1 MEAKEL
7 MINDIISVGG
17 TVQRVIQIGK
27 AGCTVL
33 PAEYPY
39 FERRLLNIDYDKE
52 VCVLGIGTNT
62 LGYYNEVDIYPITL
76 TPDFLEK
83 NGFFV
88 YMSTFSKV
96 KTKFYSSYELLK
108 KGIVFS
114 VENDQDINSFIRIDN
129 YVVFK
134 LNYIHELQ
142 HLLRMCK
149 MIDKS
154 DNFIL

>member
-7 MINDIISVGG
+7 
-17 TVQRVIQIGK
+17 QIGDWVYIFDPDYK
-27 AGCTVL
+27 EEKEAYKVSEIREDGIRTYMFNDTY
-33 PAEYPY
+33 EEDW
-39 FERRLLNIDYDKE
+39 FE
-52 VCVLGIGTNT
+52 
-62 LGYYNEVDIYPITL
+62 PITL
-76 TPDFLEK
+76 TPEILEN

-154 DNFIL
+154 DNFKCHKYGI